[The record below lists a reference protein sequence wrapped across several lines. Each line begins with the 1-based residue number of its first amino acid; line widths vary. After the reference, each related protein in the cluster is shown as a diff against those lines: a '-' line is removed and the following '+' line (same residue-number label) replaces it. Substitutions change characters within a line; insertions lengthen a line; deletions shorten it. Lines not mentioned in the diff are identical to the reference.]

1 MVEQRPFIAHLRY
14 KVQLMEAIDIRV
26 GNNLFFKKKGGRP
39 NQVYCVKCGVKREMK
54 DAKAITMKNA
64 KQATHKTDAV
74 ASY

>member
-1 MVEQRPFIAHLRY
+1 LCIGVTIHQ
-14 KVQLMEAIDIRV
+14 KVRLMEAIDIRV
-26 GNNLFFKKKGGRP
+26 GSNLFFKKKGGRP

-54 DAKAITMKNA
+54 DD